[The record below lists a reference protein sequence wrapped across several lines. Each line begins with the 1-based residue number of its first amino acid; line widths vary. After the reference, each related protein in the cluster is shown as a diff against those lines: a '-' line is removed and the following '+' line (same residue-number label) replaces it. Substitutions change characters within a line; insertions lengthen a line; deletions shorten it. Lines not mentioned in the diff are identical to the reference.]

1 MNIFA
6 QNLVNPLTE
15 IKILDNHRLI
25 MYHKQATSAR
35 ILFFA
40 LNGSV
45 CHVDGL
51 PPESKIVDSSI
62 EEDRVINYPAN
73 LIPNVT
79 KQLELPSNILE
90 IEKTF
95 QAIALSGDLTFG
107 IYLASFTTV
116 DPPLEQLDHLGGK
129 FITII
134 EARTLPAL
142 ELELLGLAYSF
153 LMD

>member
-1 MNIFA
+1 M
-6 QNLVNPLTE
+6 
-15 IKILDNHRLI
+15 DNKRLI

-45 CHVDGL
+45 CHCDGL

-62 EEDRVINYPAN
+62 DEDRVIDYPET
-73 LIPNVT
+73 LIPSI
-79 KQLELPSNILE
+79 KKRLEISSNILE
-90 IEKTF
+90 IEKNF
-95 QAIALSGDLTFG
+95 MAIAKSEDLALD
-107 IYLASFTTV
+107 IYLACFTTI
-116 DPPLEQLDHLGGK
+116 DPPREQLKHLEGK

-134 EARTLPAL
+134 EARTFPAI
-142 ELELLGLAYSF
+142 ELELLRLAYSF